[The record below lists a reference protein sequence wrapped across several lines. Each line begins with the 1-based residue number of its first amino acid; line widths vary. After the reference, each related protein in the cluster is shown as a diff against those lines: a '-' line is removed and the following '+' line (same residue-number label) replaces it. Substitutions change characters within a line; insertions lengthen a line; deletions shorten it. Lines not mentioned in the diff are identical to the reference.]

1 MMPFPICSSPFSTSN
16 FIILLYFLSFLLPA
30 ASKLQGNATD
40 RDSLLEFKKMIKGD
54 PFGVMSS
61 WNETIHFCEWP
72 GVSCGRRH
80 RRVTALG
87 LSSMK
92 LVGSL
97 PSHIGNLSF
106 LRVLDLQN
114 NSFSGD
120 IPPAIGN
127 LHRLQV
133 LLLHNNSFT
142 GFIPSNISGCI
153 NLEALNFSNN
163 YLMGSIPSQ
172 LGTLTNLQTI
182 HFVHNNLTGK
192 IPPSLGNLSLLYEF
206 FANKNNLVGEVPD
219 SLCRISGLQ
228 YLIVYENNLSGTL
241 PSSLFNHSSM
251 LAIDVGNN
259 FIEGSLPPNLF
270 ITLPRLLY
278 FSIHN
283 DTFTGNIPP
292 TLSNAT
298 NLQFFYISRNGLTGK
313 VPDLGNLHK
322 LQRFLIAFNHL
333 GEGEDGDLN
342 FLSSLTNATNLE
354 LLELNTNNFGGVL
367 PESISN
373 LSRNLI
379 EIGLSYNKVSGKI
392 PRGISNLIGLEALYL
407 AYNKFNEEIPP
418 ELGFLSGLQELALL
432 GNHLSGKIPSSF
444 GNLTLLTRLSLR
456 ENHLQGI
463 IPSSLGKCLNLALL
477 DLGQNNLSGYIPQEV
492 LQQSSLC
499 LDFSQNQLTGSI
511 PEDVGNLKF
520 LNYLDLSYNSLSG
533 HIPKTLGSCVQLE
546 MLNLTNNN
554 LQGNIPSTMQNLKSL
569 QFLEL
574 SNNGLTGEIPSFFK
588 NFKYLQ
594 NLNLSYNDF
603 EGPVPSVGVFNDTSS
618 FSIIGNRNLCGG
630 ISQLGLHECETTKPK
645 KSKSSTYLKI
655 VIPVISGFLVLTLVV
670 CFLSIRW
677 LKRSR
682 KEPPPDSQE
691 NSILRMS
698 YQTLL
703 KATNGFAS
711 ANLLGIGG
719 FGAVYKGTFDHDGTV
734 FAVKVL
740 NLLHSG
746 ATRSFMAECE
756 VLKNTRHRNLV
767 KVLTACSGVDFQG
780 NDFKALVYE
789 YMKNGSLEDWL
800 HFSPQENSQ
809 SEEHKK
815 LSFVQR
821 LNIATDVACALDYL
835 HNDCELA
842 IIHRDLKPSNVLLDN
857 NMTGH
862 VSDFGLARFVQP
874 SILCSSASQT
884 STAGVRGTI
893 GYMAP
898 EYGMGSEVSKSA
910 DVYSFGIL
918 ILEIFTGRRP
928 TDELFKDGLNIH
940 NYAKAALPVRGME
953 IADPILIQE
962 RDEQAQ
968 IKQNHKSHNR
978 NDEFQECLVSLLEIG
993 VTCSEESPRDRM
1005 NIGEVVGK
1013 LNILKKSL

>member
-1 MMPFPICSSPFSTSN
+1 MMPFPICSPSN
-16 FIILLYFLSFLLPA
+16 FIILLYFLSFLLLPA
-30 ASKLQGNATD
+30 ASKLEGNATD
-40 RDSLLEFKKMIKGD
+40 KISLLEFKKMIKGD
-54 PFGVMSS
+54 PLGIMSS
-61 WNETIHFCEWP
+61 WNETIHFCKWP
-72 GVSCGRRH
+72 GVSCGHRH

-97 PSHIGNLSF
+97 PSHIGNLTF

-114 NSFSGD
+114 NSFSGE
-120 IPPAIGN
+120 IPPAIAN

-133 LLLHNNSFT
+133 LFLHNNSFS
-142 GFIPSNISGCI
+142 GSIPSNISGCT
-153 NLEALNFSNN
+153 NLEALDFSNN
-163 YLMGSIPSQ
+163 YLMGTIPSQ

-192 IPPSLGNLSLLYEF
+192 IPRSLGNLSLLYEF
-206 FANKNNLVGEVPD
+206 FANKNNLVGEIPD

-228 YLIVYENNLSGTL
+228 YLIVYENNLSGKL

-270 ITLPRLLY
+270 ITLPRLFY

-283 DTFTGNIPP
+283 NTFTGNIPP

-313 VPDLGNLHK
+313 VPDLGNLEK
-322 LQRFLIAFNHL
+322 IQRFLIAFNYL
-333 GEGEDGDLN
+333 GEGKDGDLN

-354 LLELNTNNFGGVL
+354 LLELNTNSFGGVL

-373 LSRNLI
+373 LSRNLK
-379 EIGLSYNKVSGKI
+379 EIGLSYNKVSGEI
-392 PRGISNLIGLEALYL
+392 PRGISNLIGLEGLYL
-407 AYNKFNEEIPP
+407 AYNNFNSEIPP

-444 GNLTLLTRLSLR
+444 GNLTLLTQLSLR
-456 ENHLQGI
+456 ENRLEGI

-477 DLGQNNLSGYIPQEV
+477 DLGQNNLSGNIPQEI
-492 LQQSSLC
+492 LQQSSLY
-499 LDFSQNQLTGSI
+499 LDFSQNQLIGSI
-511 PEDVGNLKF
+511 PEEVGNSKF
-520 LNYLDLSYNSLSG
+520 LDYLDLSYNSLSG

-574 SNNGLTGEIPSFFK
+574 SNNSLTGEIPSFFK

-603 EGPVPSVGVFNDTSS
+603 EGPVPSEGVFNDTNS

-630 ISQLGLHECETTKPK
+630 ISQLGLRNCETTKPK
-645 KSKSSTYLKI
+645 KNKSRTYLKI
-655 VIPVISGFLVLTLVV
+655 VIPVISGFLVFLVLTLVV
-670 CFLSIRW
+670 WFLSIRW

-682 KEPPPDSQE
+682 KEPPPDSPE
-691 NSILRMS
+691 NSILRVS

-703 KATNGFAS
+703 KATNGFS
-711 ANLLGIGG
+711 SSNLLGVGG
-719 FGAVYKGTFDHDGTV
+719 FGAVYKGTSDHDTTV

-746 ATRSFMAECE
+746 ASRSFMAECE

-789 YMKNGSLEDWL
+789 YMENGSLEDWL
-800 HFSPQENSQ
+800 HFSPRENSQ
-809 SEEHKK
+809 IEEHRK

-835 HNDCELA
+835 HNDCGLA
-842 IIHRDLKPSNVLLDN
+842 IIHRDLKPSNVLIDN

-874 SILCSSASQT
+874 SILSSSASQT

-893 GYMAP
+893 GYVAP
-898 EYGMGSEVSKSA
+898 GTYNKNKYLV
-910 DVYSFGIL
+910 DVY
-918 ILEIFTGRRP
+918 R
-928 TDELFKDGLNIH
+928 NI
-940 NYAKAALPVRGME
+940 N
-953 IADPILIQE
+953 
-962 RDEQAQ
+962 
-968 IKQNHKSHNR
+968 
-978 NDEFQECLVSLLEIG
+978 
-993 VTCSEESPRDRM
+993 
-1005 NIGEVVGK
+1005 
-1013 LNILKKSL
+1013 